1 MTRYYDFY
9 VHAVSD
15 SMSDNHIFVDYV
27 EPNKKVN
34 EKRSLAIAETACV
47 TLRSVTAADRLT
59 LNMTM

>member
-1 MTRYYDFY
+1 MTHTSHSVARLWKLG
-9 VHAVSD
+9 
-15 SMSDNHIFVDYV
+15 DNIFVDYV